1 MWLRLRWQNLYNE
14 LLLFEQ
20 SVNLKTFVVV
30 ISVLALRC
38 SSCYNLSSQPQ
49 LYLPFRTLIQDLHIK
64 AICIL
69 KISSPNF
76 HVIIYCIYMTKI
88 EQIRKTPCLSLHVIE
103 SLCTSNTW
111 EMYIWCFN
119 TCTWLSH
126 AISEN
131 SSGPACRQGPWS
143 AVLGYFHACVKWTYI
158 QSNSAI
164 SNSVNSKSPLF
175 RRKIEFPWIYPSPLR
190 FPGYFETPLFWTFFH
205 FPWDFEIA
213 GFDCTDG
220 RLSNLLSM

>member
-76 HVIIYCIYMTKI
+76 HVIIYCIYMTRI

-103 SLCTSNTW
+103 RLYTLNTW

-119 TCTWLSH
+119 TCTWLPH

-131 SSGPACRQGPWS
+131 FSGPACRQGPWS

-205 FPWDFEIA
+205 FPWDFEIT

>member
-64 AICIL
+64 AIYIL

-103 SLCTSNTW
+103 SLYTLNTW
-111 EMYIWCFN
+111 EMYINWCFN

-164 SNSVNSKSPLF
+164 SNSVNSNSP
-175 RRKIEFPWIYPSPLR
+175 
-190 FPGYFETPLFWTFFH
+190 YFEGRSYSLGFTLPLYAS
-205 FPWDFEIA
+205 PVILKPRYFELFSISL
-213 GFDCTDG
+213 GT
-220 RLSNLLSM
+220 SK

>member
-38 SSCYNLSSQPQ
+38 SSRYNLSSQPQ

-69 KISSPNF
+69 KISSPIF

-103 SLCTSNTW
+103 SLYTLNTW

-119 TCTWLSH
+119 TCPWLSH

-131 SSGPACRQGPWS
+131 SSGPASRQGPWS

-175 RRKIEFPWIYPSPLR
+175 RRKI
-190 FPGYFETPLFWTFFH
+190 
-205 FPWDFEIA
+205 
-213 GFDCTDG
+213 
-220 RLSNLLSM
+220 

>member
-1 MWLRLRWQNLYNE
+1 MWLRLRWQNLSSE

-38 SSCYNLSSQPQ
+38 SSCYNLSSQPE

-76 HVIIYCIYMTKI
+76 HVIIYCIYMMKI

-103 SLCTSNTW
+103 SSYTLNTW
-111 EMYIWCFN
+111 EMYIESNFD
-119 TCTWLSH
+119 
-126 AISEN
+126 
-131 SSGPACRQGPWS
+131 
-143 AVLGYFHACVKWTYI
+143 VLIHVHDFPMPF
-158 QSNSAI
+158 Q
-164 SNSVNSKSPLF
+164 
-175 RRKIEFPWIYPSPLR
+175 KIPVARL
-190 FPGYFETPLFWTFFH
+190 
-205 FPWDFEIA
+205 A
-213 GFDCTDG
+213 GKALGQQF
-220 RLSNLLSM
+220 